1 MVAIKPIDLRDK
13 ALIEVLYGCMLRI
26 SEAVALDLPDVDLD
40 ESRVVVRSGKGGK
53 GRVVPLPVRSGDAV
67 QAYLEVRDRLIGKWV
82 QDASDRQALFIGRA
96 GRRLTDITA
105 RQRVAMQGR
114 EAGLRHLHPHALR
127 HAGAVHVLKGGGS
140 VRHVQELLG
149 HARLDT
155 SMTYTRLVPTDLKVA
170 YDAAFPVLR
179 V

>member
-1 MVAIKPIDLRDK
+1 
-13 ALIEVLYGCMLRI
+13 
-26 SEAVALDLPDVDLD
+26 
-40 ESRVVVRSGKGGK
+40 
-53 GRVVPLPVRSGDAV
+53 
-67 QAYLEVRDRLIGKWV
+67 LIGKWV
-82 QDASDRQALFIGRA
+82 QDAGDRQAVFVGRA
-96 GRRLTDITA
+96 GRRLSEVTA
-105 RQRVAMQGR
+105 RQRVAAVGKV
-114 EAGLRHLHPHALR
+114 AGVKHLHPHALR

-155 SMTYTRLVPTDLKVA
+155 SMTYTRLVPADLKVA